1 MIQLN
6 SEVRYRRIMGELKRR
21 EVVPVSDL
29 CWLLSVSARTVRRD
43 LAEMEEKG
51 IVRRVRG
58 GAMLATLT
66 GPGEDLPLENREVSF
81 REEKLRIGNAAA
93 QLVRRG
99 DCVLLDSGTT
109 TLEVAR
115 HLPRGYDLTVVTNA
129 LTIAAEL
136 ASRTDVSLVLTG
148 GSYYKP
154 GGSFVGPLTEH
165 NLQTINADIGFIA
178 CAGVDLE
185 KGLTNTNLFEFTKR
199 TMMEVSRRV
208 VLVADHS
215 KFGQAKLA
223 IFGTLDEVDMIITD
237 SGIDEDTL
245 RKFREAGVRIEVA

>member
-1 MIQLN
+1 
-6 SEVRYRRIMGELKRR
+6 MGELKRR

-43 LAEMEEKG
+43 LAKLEEKG
-51 IVRRVRG
+51 AIRRVRG
-58 GAMLATLT
+58 GAMLVTLT
-66 GPGEDLPLENREVSF
+66 GPGEDLPMEKREVSF
-81 REEKLRIGNAAA
+81 REEKARIGNAAA
-93 QLVRRG
+93 QLVHPG

-115 HLPRGYDLTVVTNA
+115 RLPRGYDLTVVTNA

-136 ASRTDVSLVLTG
+136 ASRTDLSLVLTG

-154 GGSFVGPLTEH
+154 GDVFVGPLTER
-165 NLQTINADIGFIA
+165 NLQTVNADIAFIA

-199 TMMEVSRRV
+199 TMMEVSRKV

-215 KFGQAKLA
+215 KFGQARLA
-223 IFGTLDEVDMIITD
+223 SFGTLDEVDMIITD
-237 SGIDEDTL
+237 SGIDEETL
-245 RKFREAGVRIEVA
+245 RKFREAGVKIEVV